1 MSCRLPRY
9 GPGACAASERT
20 GNIFSGLA
28 LTTGLCRGATIIR
41 VATTVLIVDDH
52 HGFRARARA
61 LLESEGYAVVGEAVN
76 GASALTSAKLL
87 RPDVVLLDVVLPDAS
102 GFQVA
107 ERLRRLEQTPRII
120 LVSTREASDFGSL
133 LESSTALGFIPKPD
147 LSGPRLR
154 QLLGS
159 AP

>member
-1 MSCRLPRY
+1 LPRY
-9 GPGACAASERT
+9 GPSPCATSEHT
-20 GNIFSGLA
+20 GKLVSGLA
-28 LTTGLCRGATIIR
+28 LTTGLCRSATIVR

-76 GASALTSAKLL
+76 GASALTSAELL

-107 ERLRRLEQTPRII
+107 ERLGRLERTPRVI
-120 LVSTREASDFGSL
+120 LVSTREASDFGNL
-133 LESSTALGFIPKPD
+133 LESSAALGFIPKPE
-147 LSGPRLR
+147 LSGARLR
-154 QLLGS
+154 QLLG
-159 AP
+159 ATP

>member
-1 MSCRLPRY
+1 MPRY
-9 GPGACAASERT
+9 GASSRATSEQT
-20 GNIFSGLA
+20 GKLFSGLA
-28 LTTGLCRGATIIR
+28 LTTGLCCSATISR

-76 GASALTSAKLL
+76 GASAVVYAESL

-102 GFQVA
+102 GFEVA
-107 ERLRRLEQTPRII
+107 ERLGRLERTPRII

-133 LESSTALGFIPKPD
+133 LDSSAACGFIPKPE

-154 QLLGS
+154 QLLG
-159 AP
+159 ATP

>member
-1 MSCRLPRY
+1 M
-9 GPGACAASERT
+9 RT
-20 GNIFSGLA
+20 GNLVSGLA
-28 LTTGLCRGATIIR
+28 LTTGLCFSATIVG

-76 GASALTSAKLL
+76 GASAITSAELL

-107 ERLRRLEQTPRII
+107 EDLRRLERTPHVI
-120 LVSTREASDFGSL
+120 LVSTREASDFGSR
-133 LESSTALGFIPKPD
+133 LESTAALGFIPKPE
-147 LSGPRLR
+147 LSGARLR
-154 QLLGS
+154 QLLGGT
-159 AP
+159 P